1 MLNNQWQF
9 SKAWK
14 VFRHLMYEYFQG
26 TIDFSHPEVFNGYY
40 RRWRSLDLS
49 VNSFVEQWHI
59 ILDIQVNENI
69 FVIKLSII
77 PCLKVQN
84 FGVEMRRKREILL
97 CFLKPLLDDRYW
109 FYHHTLEYT
118 MVTHLS
124 ANLSATKGAGESQY
138 TKVDTTFYK
147 LINQCFA
154 SPKGAGD
161 RWENCR
167 RATLPP
173 AGALL

>member
-49 VNSFVEQWHI
+49 VEQLCWTMTHHFRHSSEWKYI
-59 ILDIQVNENI
+59 CYQ
-69 FVIKLSII
+69 LSII

-161 RWENCR
+161 RRENCR

-173 AGALL
+173 TGALL